1 MKVLIIG
8 ATGYLGPH
16 VVKALEDHHQLLLTD
31 IKPPKE
37 NTPHP
42 FERVDVSS
50 MEQVQRAAE
59 GMDAILNLSVLREH
73 RRIAFDV
80 NARGCYNIMRAAVD
94 HGIRR
99 VINTGPHFT
108 ITGPL
113 YEGIDHGITPDVPPH
128 PSTILYALTKSLGQ
142 EICRVFSQHHDV
154 YVLDYLFYNFRDP
167 KQVKAGLGRSALHR
181 LLGRRRRGF
190 PPWPGD
196 RTSAGCPPAAKSSSF
211 PGTCLKGSFSTKRPS
226 ASWASS
232 PRTTWPSFGSGPDR
246 VPIRIH
252 GLTPTA
258 KCCRRF
264 AAYWNPRAGARGTIL
279 SKIRI
284 KP

>member
-37 NTPHP
+37 DTPHP
-42 FERVDVSS
+42 FQRVDVSS

-80 NARGCYNIMRAAVD
+80 NSLGCYNIMRAAVD
-94 HGIRR
+94 QGIRR

-167 KQVKAGLGRSALHR
+167 KQVKRGSGGVPFIVSWEDAGEAFRLGLEIELDRLPSRCEIFFISGDMPQGKFLNEKTRR
-181 LLGRRRRGF
+181 LLGFKPKDDLAFLWRR
-190 PPWPGD
+190 P
-196 RTSAGCPPAAKSSSF
+196 
-211 PGTCLKGSFSTKRPS
+211 
-226 ASWASS
+226 
-232 PRTTWPSFGSGPDR
+232 
-246 VPIRIH
+246 
-252 GLTPTA
+252 
-258 KCCRRF
+258 
-264 AAYWNPRAGARGTIL
+264 
-279 SKIRI
+279 
-284 KP
+284 

>member
-42 FERVDVSS
+42 FQRVDVSS

-80 NARGCYNIMRAAVD
+80 NSLGCYNIMRAAVD

-167 KQVKAGLGRSALHR
+167 KQVKAGLGRGALHR
-181 LLGRRRRGF
+181 LLGRRRRSL

-196 RTSAGCPPAAKSSSF
+196 RTGPAALPLRNLLHFRGYASREVSQRKDQTH
-211 PGTCLKGSFSTKRPS
+211 PGLQAQGRPGLPLAAALTAFRFDIFE
-226 ASWASS
+226 ASMRLGLLLSRPEGKLASN
-232 PRTTWPSFGSGPDR
+232 G
-246 VPIRIH
+246 
-252 GLTPTA
+252 
-258 KCCRRF
+258 
-264 AAYWNPRAGARGTIL
+264 
-279 SKIRI
+279 
-284 KP
+284 